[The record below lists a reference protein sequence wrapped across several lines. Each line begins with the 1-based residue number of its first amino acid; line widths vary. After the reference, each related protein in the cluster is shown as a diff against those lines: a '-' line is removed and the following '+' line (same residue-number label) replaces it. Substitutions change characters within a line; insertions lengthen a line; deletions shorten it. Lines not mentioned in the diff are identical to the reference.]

1 MGHRFYRP
9 NRAQAYYEGRPDGL
23 RGMVSR
29 HALLQAA
36 ACVVCLGLEKKDWQ
50 VDPMLIGITRV
61 ILSGGRFTP
70 KCL

>member
-1 MGHRFYRP
+1 LMRMG
-9 NRAQAYYEGRPDGL
+9 
-23 RGMVSR
+23 SR